1 MQYFMVLIVLIFT
14 TGCSVKYEQNADFK
28 QTQAKNIYALT
39 SQIKALDSSIDLK
52 EAQRAATISILYPLS
67 LAKSYELTSPPLW
80 HNSLINMNIKQRGFC
95 YHFAQ
100 DLAHMLKK
108 EHFQTLRIR
117 WADHK
122 NGQYW
127 EHNALVITA
136 INQPFKQGLIL
147 DAWRNSGKLYWD
159 HVSHDTQYSWTE
171 NIRKSQYFG
180 TLPH

>member
-1 MQYFMVLIVLIFT
+1 MVLNCGIVTFFYKKLSKIIPNSIKSRVMQYFMVLIVLIFT

-108 EHFQTLRIR
+108 RTFSNPTHSLGR
-117 WADHK
+117 
-122 NGQYW
+122 
-127 EHNALVITA
+127 
-136 INQPFKQGLIL
+136 
-147 DAWRNSGKLYWD
+147 S
-159 HVSHDTQYSWTE
+159 
-171 NIRKSQYFG
+171 
-180 TLPH
+180 